1 MKRETNEFRDG
12 LGAQWSFLSM
22 IPHTLVL
29 APGLRVYRIYNGYWY
44 WGRPSVED
52 LRRDLRELFQEIR
65 PDWDISAP
73 ELKEAWERGERER
86 FFPYK
91 QQKQLRVS

>member
-1 MKRETNEFRDG
+1 
-12 LGAQWSFLSM
+12 M

-29 APGLRVYRIYNGYWY
+29 APRLRIYRIYNGYWY

-52 LRRDLRELFQEIR
+52 LRRDVRELFQEIR
-65 PDWDISAP
+65 PDWDITTQ

-91 QQKQLRVS
+91 AQRQLRVS